1 LYDQRDRAMVRFR
14 RMAKSGPDKTEDAYV
29 ANGIPRLE
37 AEDLERVVDQII
49 RTLRSGKPAHLPGLG
64 TFNPGD
70 SWTFRQ
76 EGTLQHDS

>member
-1 LYDQRDRAMVRFR
+1 MVRFR
-14 RMAKSGPDKTEDAYV
+14 RMAKSGPDKEDAYV

-49 RTLRSGKPAHLPGLG
+49 RTLRSGKPARLPGLG
-64 TFNPGD
+64 TIDPGE

-76 EGTLQHDS
+76 DEGSLPHDS